1 MFLSFEKINDLLDLN
16 INYSSDRQ
24 SIINDKRDV
33 NFDSELSESI
43 VALILE
49 HNCYKPINKPKSGD
63 LLFGNI
69 KIEVKCYSSLG
80 PSSFGPDERWNWI
93 CFLNASK
100 WKIKYFECY
109 LIKLSNDSDIWYNI
123 KVNEKETF
131 YDQAQQ
137 KRRPRIAFDKLKL
150 QIPNDKIEEIF
161 HGYINDLG
169 IHNIFTSIMEK
180 KYTLIDLFA
189 GTGAF
194 SYAGLKTGKI
204 KPVYSNDIESSSKTI
219 YDLNMNHELN
229 LSNIHDI
236 NIDDIPEADILTAG
250 FPCQPFSLAGK
261 KLGFDDNRSN
271 VIWKLLNIIKYK
283 TPRIVILENVKNL
296 LTIDNGIPFK
306 TICKKIQKMG
316 YFIKHD
322 VLSTNEYTDIPHGR
336 ERIYIVCFKYQIDYD
351 NFTFPP
357 KITYTKPIGQ
367 LIDPVVSNDYFYDNR
382 YKDFDNIKEQMKY
395 SYLDNKVYQYRRGI
409 VRENKSGVCPTLTAN
424 MGTGGHNVPLIKY
437 PDGRIRKLT
446 PRECFRLQ
454 GFDDSYLFPAIGNM
468 NDNRLY
474 KLAGNAVTMIL
485 VKRILDNVIKV
496 LDKNKI
502 ILFDD
507 VKKRINNLMK
517 YNNIKLISKELQ
529 KEINSI
535 HNLVIKL

>member
-1 MFLSFEKINDLLDLN
+1 MLLTIDKINDLLDLN
-16 INYSSDRQ
+16 IEYSSVRQ
-24 SIINDKRDV
+24 LILNDKRDI

-49 HNCYKPINKPKSGD
+49 YNGYKPITKPKSGD

-69 KIEVKCYSSLG
+69 KIEVKCYSSDG
-80 PSSFGPDERWNWI
+80 PSSFGPDEKWNWI

-100 WKIKYFECY
+100 WKTKYFECY
-109 LIKLSNDSDIWYNI
+109 LIKLPNNSDIFKNI
-123 KVNEKETF
+123 KVNQKQTF
-131 YDQAQQ
+131 YDQVQQ

-150 QIPNDKIEEIF
+150 QLINNQTKIENIF
-161 HGYINDLG
+161 QGYINDLD
-169 IHNIFTSIMEK
+169 IHYISYSIMKK

-204 KPVYSNDIESSSKTI
+204 KPIYALDFEPSSKTI

-229 LSNIHDI
+229 LLDINDI

-250 FPCQPFSLAGK
+250 FPCQPFSIAGK

-296 LTIDNGIPFK
+296 LTIDESIPFK
-306 TICKKIQKMG
+306 TICKKIKKMG
-316 YFIKHD
+316 YYIKYN
-322 VLSTNEYTDIPHGR
+322 VLPTNEYTDIPHGR
-336 ERIYIVCFKYQIDYD
+336 ERIYIICFKYQVDHD
-351 NFTFPP
+351 NFTFPE
-357 KITYTKPIGQ
+357 KIIYTKPIGQ
-367 LIDPVVSNDYFYDNR
+367 LLDPIVANDYFYDNR
-382 YKDFDNIKEQMKY
+382 YKDFNNIKTQMTHT
-395 SYLDNKVYQYRRGI
+395 YLENIVYQYRRGI

-424 MGTGGHNVPLIKY
+424 MGSGGHNVPLIKY
-437 PDGRIRKLT
+437 SDGRIRKLT

-468 NDNRLY
+468 NDSSQNNRQ
-474 KLAGNAVTMIL
+474 I
-485 VKRILDNVIKV
+485 
-496 LDKNKI
+496 
-502 ILFDD
+502 
-507 VKKRINNLMK
+507 
-517 YNNIKLISKELQ
+517 
-529 KEINSI
+529 
-535 HNLVIKL
+535 